1 MKKIVRSIAT
11 VALMFVIAT
20 SMAKEPT
27 LSVTPNTE
35 KSLIFE
41 MDTPSE
47 KTIISILDI
56 DGVIIYSEK
65 VTSAATYSKKFDLR
79 NLPDGNYILS
89 VEDMLKKT
97 TFKFDIDKSNV
108 FIEERKENAKPIFKK
123 NGQMVFLNL
132 LNATKEDVKI
142 TIHDS
147 ENRLVFNETVAD
159 TFLVQKAFNFEK
171 AYADT
176 YMMVVKNGED
186 TFYENI
192 IVK

>member
-79 NLPDGNYILS
+79 NLPDGNYMLS

-171 AYADT
+171 AYEDT
-176 YMMVVKNGED
+176 YLMIVKNGED

>member
-79 NLPDGNYILS
+79 NLPDGNYMLS